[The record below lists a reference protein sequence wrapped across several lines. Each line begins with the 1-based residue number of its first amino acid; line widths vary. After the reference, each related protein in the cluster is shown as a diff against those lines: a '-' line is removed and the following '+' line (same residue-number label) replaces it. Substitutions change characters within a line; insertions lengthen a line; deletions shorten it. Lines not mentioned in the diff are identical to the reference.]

1 MPSDT
6 DEKTLVDNEVLWNV
20 FKEKRDLTGVTA
32 PLESTFE
39 EATSI
44 GDLFDSFERLARKVS
59 LSLGLD
65 VEEIVERVERKRRT
79 MFADHESYSAEL
91 GDLINDQFMEAR
103 LQSEGVV
110 QAMDITL
117 LLESIG
123 QSRRAIDGGHTEL
136 AAWDVAIASMLAIRL
151 AGRPLERYV
160 DSGYKHSV
168 LAPAKKTEW
177 HEPLIKAAKR
187 ELKAGTPE
195 RKIVGLMAAK
205 FPSKS
210 DSQIRRVLKEKGVLK

>member
-6 DEKTLVDNEVLWNV
+6 DEKTLVDNKVIWNV
-20 FKEKRDLTGVTA
+20 FKGKRDLTGVTA
-32 PLESTFE
+32 PLERTFE
-39 EATSI
+39 EAMSV
-44 GDLFDSFERLARKVS
+44 GDLLDSFERLARKVS

-65 VEEIVERVERKRRT
+65 VEEILERVERKRRT
-79 MFADHESYSAEL
+79 MFVDSESYLAEW
-91 GDLINDQFMEAR
+91 GDLINDEIIEAR
-103 LQSEGVV
+103 LLSDGVV
-110 QAMDITL
+110 QAKDIFL

-123 QSRRAIDGGHTEL
+123 QSRRAIEGGHTEL

-168 LAPAKKTEW
+168 LAPSKKTEW
-177 HEPLIKAAKR
+177 HEPLIKAAQL

-195 RKIVGLMAAK
+195 RKIVGLMAER
-205 FPSKS
+205 FPKS